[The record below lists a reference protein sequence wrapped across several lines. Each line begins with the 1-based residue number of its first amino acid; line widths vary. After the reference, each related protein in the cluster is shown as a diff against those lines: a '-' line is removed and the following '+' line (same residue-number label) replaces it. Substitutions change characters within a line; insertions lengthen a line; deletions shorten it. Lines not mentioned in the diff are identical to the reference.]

1 MTNFKRTTGFLALAA
16 CLLAAGCGSDEEG
29 AGIPR
34 RSAAALEN
42 QLDSIQN
49 RFEFGGAACTDI
61 TDGDD
66 PNTDAVQKVIDGL
79 PADVDSDVRDGL
91 EQGFD
96 RLFQLVGEQCKKPQ
110 TETQTETV
118 TEPAPPPTET
128 ETETTPPPTTETT
141 PPPTETT
148 EPPATDTEEQV
159 PPGQGGNA
167 PGGQGGSGENGQ
179 GGNSGNGQ
187 GGNGG
192 GGGLGGSTGGALVP
206 GDEG

>member
-1 MTNFKRTTGFLALAA
+1 MTTFKRTTGFLALAT
-16 CLLAAGCGSDEEG
+16 CLLAVGCGSDDEG

-34 RSAAALEN
+34 KSAAALEN
-42 QLDSIQN
+42 QLDSIQG
-49 RFEFGGAACTDI
+49 RFEFPGGAACADI

-66 PNTDAVQKVIDGL
+66 PNTKAVQQTIDGL
-79 PADVDSDVRDGL
+79 PGDVDPDVRDAL
-91 EQGFD
+91 QQGFD
-96 RLFQLVGEQCKKPQ
+96 RVFQLVEEECKSPQ

-148 EPPATDTEEQV
+148 EPPATDTGEQE

-167 PGGQGGSGENGQ
+167 PDGEGGSGGSGQGGDA
-179 GGNSGNGQ
+179 GGAE
-187 GGNGG
+187 
-192 GGGLGGSTGGALVP
+192 GGSGGGALVP
-206 GDEG
+206 GDQG